1 MTCKFDDVLDFIR
14 KYKLLEDLS
23 EEEIETY
30 FHSFP
35 HACKWDKEIHSH
47 DIDCDEIGI
56 IVDKTKEVLDENYD
70 HEYTLEQIYNL
81 AKAFCGVFEA
91 AKAPKAP
98 VPFVIVLLTR
108 L

>member
-1 MTCKFDDVLDFIR
+1 MICKLHEVLDFVR
-14 KYKLLEDLS
+14 QYHLLDDLS
-23 EEEIETY
+23 DDDIEAY
-30 FHSFP
+30 FHTFH

-56 IVDKTKEVLDENYD
+56 IVDKTKEVLDEAYE
-70 HEYTLEQIYNL
+70 HEYTVPQIYEV